1 MERGIGAPIRLVI
14 ERHLR
19 AGIGVPNRLAIGR
32 HPRPLRPGDQ
42 KRVRGQDAAHAHQG
56 GAAATP
62 AACHPERR
70 GQRLF
75 FAGATATI
83 GGIPGGPFGTA
94 TGADSFKFRDNF
106 LFTLGGALTVP
117 INGWWSFAFIGG
129 FAEVNNTVTYNCINF
144 CAVQP
149 AAPAFS
155 ASTDVWLA
163 GGYIGGRLQVPLL
176 LPAFPGAKLGFD
188 YKHVFLGSENVILG
202 SAAQARIVNLNVS
215 QDIDLFTLRLAI
227 PVR

>member
-1 MERGIGAPIRLVI
+1 MAVAQAIKGA
-14 ERHLR
+14 
-19 AGIGVPNRLAIGR
+19 
-32 HPRPLRPGDQ
+32 
-42 KRVRGQDAAHAHQG
+42 
-56 GAAATP
+56 GAADP
-62 AACHPERR
+62 
-70 GQRLF
+70 L
-75 FAGATATI
+75 AG
-83 GGIPGGPFGTA
+83 GVEPKGGPFGTA

-129 FAEVNNTVTYNCINF
+129 FAEVNNTVTYNCITF